1 MKAFYPHF
9 ELLFPKRVRRSF
21 KALGERLVILFNL
34 TIFLFASIQAHTKY
48 TETESLNKLTNE
60 TEITYAR
67 KLGYRYGTNTLGII
81 FFCLTFGTVL
91 GSLGRKAKVVINFF
105 SVIDEVIMKMVYG
118 IMW

>member
-1 MKAFYPHF
+1 MIMTGVAKKKDDKKPARG
-9 ELLFPKRVRRSF
+9 ELMEQNQDGLEYSSEEEVEG
-21 KALGERLVILFNL
+21 LE
-34 TIFLFASIQAHTKY
+34 
-48 TETESLNKLTNE
+48 ETMNKLTNE
-60 TEITYAR
+60 TDVTYAR

-91 GSLGRKAKVVINFF
+91 GSLGRKAKVVISFF